1 MMDGFIAAL
10 KAEFYVSLRSF
21 GSKLVVL
28 APAVLVFAQF
38 LLLKINA
45 AGQQARD
52 NLLGSGS
59 NFDAIAANNA
69 YGYFVDGMSTG
80 LTLLGLLLVAY
91 SAYSFA
97 YDRDTGAVRHL
108 LIRRVSRRALV
119 LAKLLHIHLLALLA
133 LLILGFVTAAT
144 SDWFWQFG
152 PVVEDG
158 FELISEAEI
167 VREIFL
173 GLGLALTPLPAA
185 IAFGVLVSVST
196 VSTTQAVTSALGI
209 TLALDIFKSVLGDMA
224 YYLYATFQPSLL
236 DQSYLQDVSRL
247 VRGYS
252 DVLIND
258 RVLQLNL
265 WVPWPEM
272 IVFVMLAL
280 IIVQRR
286 KL

>member
-1 MMDGFIAAL
+1 MDGFVTAL
-10 KAEFYVSLRSF
+10 KAEFYISLHSF

-28 APAVLVFAQF
+28 APAILVFAQF
-38 LLLKINA
+38 VLIKINT
-45 AGQQARD
+45 AGQQARE

-59 NFDAIAANNA
+59 DFEAIAANNA
-69 YGYFVDGMSTG
+69 YGYFVDGMATG
-80 LTLLGLLLVAY
+80 LTLLSLLLVAY

-97 YDRDTGAVRHL
+97 YDRDTGALRHL

-119 LAKLLHIHLLALLA
+119 LAKLVHLHLLAALA
-133 LLILGFVTAAT
+133 LFILLLVTGAG

-167 VREIFL
+167 LQEIVL

-196 VSTTQAVTSALGI
+196 VSATQAVTSTLGI
-209 TLALDIFKSVLGDMA
+209 TLALDIFKSVMGDFA
-224 YYLYATFQPSLL
+224 YYLYASFQPSLL

-272 IVFVMLAL
+272 IVFIVLAL